1 MQPLLNI
8 IHIVRYYGLVSYAV
22 SLDPSQDDGSTYI
35 PTFIQAAIMDVE
47 IKRQRFFIFGEIQR
61 QAQSIAMDREQ
72 VASVQS
78 EIYVS
83 PASTPGNGT
92 YAGRHDQILPSSDVG
107 TVTLRNRFQASF
119 DSASNAESV

>member
-72 VASVQS
+72 VASFQS

-83 PASTPGNGT
+83 P
-92 YAGRHDQILPSSDVG
+92 
-107 TVTLRNRFQASF
+107 TVLRFGGFLWSIGMLRYGG
-119 DSASNAESV
+119 